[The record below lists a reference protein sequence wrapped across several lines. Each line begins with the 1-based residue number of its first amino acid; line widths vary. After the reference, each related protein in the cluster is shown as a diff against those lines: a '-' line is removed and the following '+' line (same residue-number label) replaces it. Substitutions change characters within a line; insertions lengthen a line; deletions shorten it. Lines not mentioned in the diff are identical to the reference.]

1 MKRASLWAWLWMALA
16 LLYFFV
22 PLYGTL
28 DFSLRAKK
36 DTVSL
41 LAYERVFKDSQFLGT
56 TTKLTP
62 EAWERLSG
70 AAGAVRAALGPVGF
84 SVSPENFVMTF
95 RWFDVAYRF
104 APGAFV
110 FSSIM
115 GLLTILVSL
124 TLVVP
129 TAYWIHLRLPRLRP
143 IVELITLLPFV
154 IPTIILVFG
163 LLRTY
168 GRPPLLLTATGAR
181 TNLLLVAGYVV
192 LSLPYMYRAVDTGL
206 RAIDVRT
213 LTEAAQSLGA
223 GWPTIILRVIFPNLR
238 VAILSGSLLTFALVI
253 GEFILASFL
262 ARPAFGPYLVLV
274 GQSKAYEPAALT
286 IISFSLTW
294 FMLGMITV
302 VSSGRLGRMVAAAG
316 RGQFTA

>member
-1 MKRASLWAWLWMALA
+1 
-16 LLYFFV
+16 
-22 PLYGTL
+22 
-28 DFSLRAKK
+28 
-36 DTVSL
+36 
-41 LAYERVFKDSQFLGT
+41 
-56 TTKLTP
+56 
-62 EAWERLSG
+62 
-70 AAGAVRAALGPVGF
+70 
-84 SVSPENFVMTF
+84 
-95 RWFDVAYRF
+95 
-104 APGAFV
+104 
-110 FSSIM
+110 
-115 GLLTILVSL
+115 
-124 TLVVP
+124 
-129 TAYWIHLRLPRLRP
+129 
-143 IVELITLLPFV
+143 
-154 IPTIILVFG
+154 

-181 TNLLLVAGYVV
+181 TNILLVAGYVV